1 MRWKRTGVKSI
12 LAMLRTSFSDLGL
25 VLQQRT
31 NTNIGFYV
39 TDCVVLIY
47 GVRDVRQED
56 WKSYFRC
63 YKYENEHRTESITY
77 FAKDEKLSL
86 GRNDRS

>member
-1 MRWKRTGVKSI
+1 MERAGAKSV
-12 LAMLRTSFSDLGL
+12 LAVLRTSS

-47 GVRDVRQED
+47 GVRDVRQEN

-63 YKYENEHRTESITY
+63 YKYENEHRTKSITY

-86 GRNDRS
+86 RRNDRS